1 MWKNPFKK
9 KDQEVLVYNKEMQQ
23 ADSYFGSIINAIRTI
38 SRRFNGG
45 LFGVSPDGKR
55 DFNVLFGYGTH
66 LSYADYLGMYK
77 RGGIAGVV
85 VGKVAKS
92 CWRDMPKIK
101 VNDEEILEDQLL
113 ILKRMKFFKAMER
126 ADILNRI
133 GTFSVLLIGVPDG
146 EDLDKPIGQAKKDSF
161 SSMYFNAYNEDGIE
175 IVKTDTDPASPRFGL
190 PELYQLQTI
199 DVDGSRRKQ
208 VHTRS
213 HIVHHSRIVHMAEGA
228 LDSTIEGMSALEQP
242 WNALTDKNKT
252 RGSSAEAY
260 FRNARQK
267 LALEVT
273 DGSKPVTG
281 ELEKAALKENVE
293 NFQNGLEDV
302 LRLHNM
308 KANMLQPS
316 MASPRD
322 TFDVCIE
329 EISGTSGIPVRILTG
344 KGGGTLTGSEDKA
357 TWNAL
362 VLDRQDQE
370 CTSYL
375 LDALAIMAEAGI
387 LDLPENAEIVWGVQ
401 SSLTEKEA
409 SESTKNKADA
419 FKAVTEGLSAIGGD
433 EVVAESVF
441 KAIGLEE
448 IEIDE
453 IDLGESDQKTDD
465 NINLEQS

>member
-1 MWKNPFKK
+1 MWTNPFKK
-9 KDQEVLVYNKEMQQ
+9 KSNVLVYNKEMQQ
-23 ADSYFGSIINAIRTI
+23 ADSYLGVVINAVKTI
-38 SRRFNGG
+38 SRRFGG
-45 LFGVSPDGKR
+45 GMFGVSPDGKR
-55 DFNVLFGYGTH
+55 DFNQLFGYGTD
-66 LSYADYLGMYK
+66 LTYADYLGMYK

-85 VGKVAKS
+85 VAKVAKS
-92 CWRDMPKIK
+92 CWRDMPIIK
-101 VNDEEILEDQLL
+101 VGDNEILEEQLL
-113 ILKRMKFFKAMER
+113 ILKRMKFFKAIER

-133 GTFSVLLIGVPDG
+133 GSFSVLLIGLPDG

-161 SSMYFNAYNEDGIE
+161 GSMYFNAYNYDGIE
-175 IVKTDTDPASPRFGL
+175 IVKTDSDPASPRFGL

-199 DVDGSRRKQ
+199 DVDGSKRKQ
-208 VHTRS
+208 VQIVS
-213 HIVHHSRIVHMAEGA
+213 HVVHHSRIVHMAEGA
-228 LDSTIEGMSALEQP
+228 LDSTIDGMSALEQP

-267 LALEVT
+267 LALEIV
-273 DGSKPVTG
+273 DGSKALNDVEAIA
-281 ELEKAALKENVE
+281 ELKQNVE
-293 NFQNGLEDV
+293 DFQNNQDDV

-322 TFDVCIE
+322 TFDICVE

-370 CTSYL
+370 CSIYL

-387 LDLPENAEIVWGVQ
+387 LELPENAEVVWGVQ

-409 SESTKNKADA
+409 SESMKNKADA
-419 FKAVTEGLSAIGGD
+419 FKSATEGLSTIGAD
-433 EVVAESVF
+433 EIVAKSVF
-441 KAIGLEE
+441 EAIGLEE
-448 IEIDE
+448 IEID
-453 IDLGESDQKTDD
+453 D
-465 NINLEQS
+465 INLDENDKEPDD